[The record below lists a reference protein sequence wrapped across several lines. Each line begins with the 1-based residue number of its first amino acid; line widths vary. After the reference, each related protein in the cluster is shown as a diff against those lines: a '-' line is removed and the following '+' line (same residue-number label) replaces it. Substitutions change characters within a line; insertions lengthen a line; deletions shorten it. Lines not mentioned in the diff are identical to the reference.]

1 MSEYKNVQ
9 KPLWRLTANER
20 RFIILLGDMLVSVL
34 ALFVA
39 LYFWAQ
45 KDQWLQ
51 FSWQF
56 LQERPPEW
64 YFLLPLF
71 WIILLSE
78 LYDIRRAGRVR
89 DVFQGIL
96 FALLMSGGFYL
107 LLFFI
112 SSPNT
117 LPRRGVAGFLVA
129 AAILTLLWRLLYIKI
144 FTAPVF
150 LRRVLIVG
158 AGRAGSSLC
167 SVIKAIW
174 PPPYYVVGFIDDD
187 PQKLGRSIEDVPVM
201 GGSDKLRNLIKK
213 ESISDIIF
221 AISGNMKPKVPK
233 AILAAE
239 EEGVV
244 VTTMPVV
251 YEELLGRVPIKLLQ
265 DDWLLRTF
273 LDESHS
279 SGSYEIMKRV
289 MDLFFAIIGL
299 LFTIILFPL
308 ISLFIF
314 LDNGF
319 PILYSQKRLGK
330 NGKPFN
336 LYKFRTMVKDA
347 EKDGIARL
355 AVENDERVTRFGRF
369 LRRSRIDEF
378 PQFFNLLRGDV
389 SMVGPRA
396 ERPELVEEM
405 QKKIPFYR
413 ARLYVKPG
421 VTGWAQVNYHYA
433 ANMEET
439 AIKLEYD
446 LYYIK
451 HRNLLLDATIIIR
464 TIATVLRYLGQ

>member
-1 MSEYKNVQ
+1 MSEIKNVQ

-20 RFIILLGDMLVSVL
+20 RFIMLLGDILVSIL

-56 LQERPPEW
+56 LKERPPDW

-129 AAILTLLWRLLYIKI
+129 AAILTLLWRFLYIKI

-167 SVIKAIW
+167 SVIKKIW
-174 PPPYYVVGFIDDD
+174 PPPYYIVGFIDDD
-187 PQKLGRSIEDVPVM
+187 PQKLGKTIEDVPVI
-201 GGSDKLRNLIKK
+201 GSSDQLMKVIKK

-221 AISGNMKPKVPK
+221 AISGNMKPRVPK

-251 YEELLGRVPIKLLQ
+251 YEELLGRVPIRLLK

-279 SGSYEIMKRV
+279 SGSYEIIKRV
-289 MDLFFAIIGL
+289 MDLLFAIIGL
-299 LFTIILFPL
+299 LVTMVLLPL
-308 ISLFIF
+308 ISLFIVLDSGF
-314 LDNGF
+314 L
-319 PILYSQKRLGK
+319 
-330 NGKPFN
+330 
-336 LYKFRTMVKDA
+336 
-347 EKDGIARL
+347 
-355 AVENDERVTRFGRF
+355 
-369 LRRSRIDEF
+369 
-378 PQFFNLLRGDV
+378 
-389 SMVGPRA
+389 
-396 ERPELVEEM
+396 
-405 QKKIPFYR
+405 
-413 ARLYVKPG
+413 
-421 VTGWAQVNYHYA
+421 VNS
-433 ANMEET
+433 
-439 AIKLEYD
+439 I
-446 LYYIK
+446 
-451 HRNLLLDATIIIR
+451 
-464 TIATVLRYLGQ
+464 